1 MRTLHAQSFA
11 MQAASSSCRAHP
23 VLQAV
28 DSVLS
33 QTECEGIALYGF
45 KALSNKTVDIRLDKA
60 RLLLL
65 HACLAMIVEFV
76 CYLDS
81 ATFGYSLGFSRPCS
95 HDLLL
100 STGRFVCPQPGSCRH
115 ALWIDLPNRVS
126 DGLESM
132 RSGAESQEGQAIG
145 HVVISK
151 PYSIVDKFESCK
163 RTLRGGCMPH
173 W

>member
-1 MRTLHAQSFA
+1 MRV
-11 MQAASSSCRAHP
+11 ASLSCRAHP

-76 CYLDS
+76 RYLDS
-81 ATFGYSLGFSRPCS
+81 ATFGYSLGFSCPCS
-95 HDLLL
+95 HDQLIKYRAVCMPTAREL
-100 STGRFVCPQPGSCRH
+100 SPDPCVV
-115 ALWIDLPNRVS
+115 DLPNRVS
-126 DGLESM
+126 GGLESM
-132 RSGAESQEGQAIG
+132 RSGNESQEGQAIG
-145 HVVISK
+145 HVVICK

-173 W
+173 